1 MRENDKERIQ
11 TRIDMIRAES
21 RVLTYKIE
29 RMLEQRKD
37 LSNEKRKLKE
47 LITTEDTEDVSSSSG
62 EMSRFG
68 TGAVRD
74 AMQNKGLPSQMPM
87 SALRAVSRRFED
99 GAEKCGRD
107 NWKKAFLYLDTLI
120 VSIGT
125 CGILWTEIKPRTI
138 CPR

>member
-47 LITTEDTEDVSSSSG
+47 LVAMEDAEDVSS
-62 EMSRFG
+62 
-68 TGAVRD
+68 
-74 AMQNKGLPSQMPM
+74 
-87 SALRAVSRRFED
+87 
-99 GAEKCGRD
+99 
-107 NWKKAFLYLDTLI
+107 
-120 VSIGT
+120 
-125 CGILWTEIKPRTI
+125 
-138 CPR
+138 

>member
-47 LITTEDTEDVSSSSG
+47 LINKEDTEDASS
-62 EMSRFG
+62 
-68 TGAVRD
+68 
-74 AMQNKGLPSQMPM
+74 
-87 SALRAVSRRFED
+87 
-99 GAEKCGRD
+99 
-107 NWKKAFLYLDTLI
+107 
-120 VSIGT
+120 
-125 CGILWTEIKPRTI
+125 
-138 CPR
+138 